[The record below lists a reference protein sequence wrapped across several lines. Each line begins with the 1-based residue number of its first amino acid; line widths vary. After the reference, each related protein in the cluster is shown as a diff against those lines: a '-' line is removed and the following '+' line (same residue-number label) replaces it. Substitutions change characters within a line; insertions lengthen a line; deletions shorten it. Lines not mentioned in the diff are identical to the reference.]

1 MKGLLSV
8 FSFIVAAV
16 MLSVAAYEYWGA
28 YEVQLTRCQHV
39 KHSIVAGKYSS
50 LRGVVGIC
58 WDVDELQNQDGPV
71 TWCSAT
77 FVTLENDYNCEPAHL
92 ELQARYPIT
101 SPPTFFDC
109 WRAVGDYRR
118 MFTYIP
124 DTKSW
129 QNKFYYGIFFVAVGF
144 AIYALSFW
152 TKMKSD

>member
-1 MKGLLSV
+1 MKGLISV
-8 FSFIVAAV
+8 LSFILAAV
-16 MLSVAAYEYWGA
+16 MLSVAAYQYLGA
-28 YEVQLTRCQHV
+28 YEVKLTRCQHV

-71 TWCSAT
+71 TWCSPIS
-77 FVTLENDYNCEPAHL
+77 VTLENDFNCEPAHL

-129 QNKFYYGIFFVAVGF
+129 QNKFYIGMFFLISGVVVH
-144 AIYALSFW
+144 YASA
-152 TKMKSD
+152 KMKSD